1 MKYCVKRFTHFTGR
15 PSVKQHTLMV
25 DDMIATVGSTGSN
38 VHLDLDGL
46 LYLGGVRRASYATL
60 PKLVQ
65 SRYGFE
71 GCLASLDLN
80 GETVDPIRDAVVPST
95 LVSPGCAG
103 KLCKRFQ
110 DKKFRK

>member
-1 MKYCVKRFTHFTGR
+1 
-15 PSVKQHTLMV
+15 MV

-46 LYLGGVRRASYATL
+46 LYLGGVRRASYVSL

-103 KLCKRFQ
+103 KLHISSSFTIFRFIRCNVS
-110 DKKFRK
+110 FYML

>member
-1 MKYCVKRFTHFTGR
+1 
-15 PSVKQHTLMV
+15 MV
-25 DDMIATVGSTGSN
+25 DDMIATVTSPGSN

-46 LYLGGVRRASYATL
+46 LYVGGVPRTLPSPL

-65 SRYGFE
+65 SRHGFE

-95 LVSPGCAG
+95 LVSSGCAG
-103 KLCKRFQ
+103 KGVSGFSNYYLTLKCIANLLLSIR
-110 DKKFRK
+110 

>member
-1 MKYCVKRFTHFTGR
+1 MLLGR

-46 LYLGGVRRASYATL
+46 LYLGGVRRASYTSL

-65 SRYGFE
+65 SRHGFE

-80 GETVDPIRDAVVPST
+80 GETVDPIKDAVVPST

-103 KLCKRFQ
+103 KY
-110 DKKFRK
+110 